1 MTKPPTDYIHEYEA
15 MGGKFLIEG
24 GRVRLDYPKDQQA
37 NLAPILRQLR
47 THRHEVEHLLL
58 GQDLSR
64 KRGPTQPGQP
74 KGNAIAACGS
84 PYCDGCYD
92 IGGGRRIHPLR
103 SDAHIPPA
111 QRTFE
116 PDNAPCWHCAGTES
130 CSCVVCGQ
138 YEKSV
143 SWAAGPCR
151 ACKVR
156 KRKEEV
162 IQ

>member
-1 MTKPPTDYIHEYEA
+1 MTKPPTDYIQEYEA

-37 NLAPILRQLR
+37 NLAPILKQLR

-64 KRGPTQPGQP
+64 KRGPTQPGQS

-84 PYCDGCYD
+84 PYCDGCYH

-103 SDAHIPPA
+103 SDAHIPPV
-111 QRTFE
+111 QRTLE
-116 PDNAPCWHCAGTES
+116 SDNAPCWHCAGTES
-130 CSCVVCGQ
+130 CSCVACGQ
-138 YEKSV
+138 YEAST
-143 SWAAGPCR
+143 SWATGPCR
-151 ACKVR
+151 ACKAR
-156 KRKEEV
+156 KRQKEV